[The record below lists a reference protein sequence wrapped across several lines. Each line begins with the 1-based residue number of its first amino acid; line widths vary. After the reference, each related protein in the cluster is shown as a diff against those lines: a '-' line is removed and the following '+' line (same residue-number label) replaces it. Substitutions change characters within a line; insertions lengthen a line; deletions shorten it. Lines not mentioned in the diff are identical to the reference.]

1 MPHKSC
7 THLCSVVD
15 SPELPKRSSLD
26 SVRDSSDA
34 MHSVLEIIKLQA
46 RFYKDH
52 LREQK
57 ETIRDSNTF
66 DPEILSQMI
75 IHTGNPE
82 DKEKFKNAVV
92 FMQNK
97 LNLVLESLE

>member
-7 THLCSVVD
+7 SHLCSVVE
-15 SPELPKRSSLD
+15 SPELPKRSS
-26 SVRDSSDA
+26 SFDSSDV
-34 MHSVLEIIKLQA
+34 MYNILEIMKLQA

-52 LREQK
+52 LREQM

-66 DPEILSQMI
+66 DPEILSRMI
-75 IHTGNPE
+75 IHTENPE